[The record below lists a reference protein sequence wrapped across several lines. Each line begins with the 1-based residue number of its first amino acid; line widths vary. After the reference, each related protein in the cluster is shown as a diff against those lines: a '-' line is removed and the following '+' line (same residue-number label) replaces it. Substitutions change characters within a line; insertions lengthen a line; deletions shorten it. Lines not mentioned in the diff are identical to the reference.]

1 VNINKLK
8 TSRVSYVAIAVCAI
22 VLTLSVS
29 AFTVLYD
36 GAEQSIAVETENSI
50 SDNSLITSDDG
61 INVPKREITGMM
73 SDTVLSDAIA
83 ADTEKVEFLTE
94 TRIESVPF
102 EVIDC
107 PVQTIP
113 KGTREVTQKGVDGKC
128 ENIYIVKY
136 VGGKKT
142 DEVLYSSKPIEYPT
156 EEIANVG
163 VGGVITGKDGKV
175 YNFSYYKQME
185 ATAYTY
191 VPGLT
196 TMTTATGRRLQKGIV
211 AVDPTVIPLH
221 TKLYITSDT
230 VDYGY
235 GEAEDTGGV
244 IKGDIVDLAF
254 MSYDECI
261 QFGRRQMIV
270 YILE

>member
-1 VNINKLK
+1 MNINKLR
-8 TSRVSYVAIAVCAI
+8 THRVSYVAIAVCVI
-22 VLTLSVS
+22 VLTISVS

-36 GAEQSIAVETENSI
+36 SSEQGVGIQTEKPI
-50 SDNSLITSDDG
+50 SDSSIMLSGEGVNIPEREFAGLIYD
-61 INVPKREITGMM
+61 N
-73 SDTVLSDAIA
+73 TVDHEMLSDIN
-83 ADTEKVEFLTE
+83 KVEFLTE

-102 EVIDC
+102 EIIDC

-113 KGTREVTQKGVDGKC
+113 KGTREITQKGVEGKS
-128 ENIYIVKY
+128 ENTYIVKY
-136 VGGKKT
+136 VDGKKT
-142 DEVLYSSKPIEYPT
+142 DEVLYSSKPVEYPT

-244 IKGDIVDLAF
+244 IKGNIVDLAF